1 MLSSA
6 SGNFSVLLWALF
18 VCPLF
23 PPPDS
28 IIPYVHTIVNTI
40 VCTVI
45 LCPKV
50 TGSPLTY
57 RARAGAPRT
66 LANARRWVAGGVL
79 AWLPVRV
86 WAVIIVLYPPAAK
99 PPHPPPPQGEGG
111 RGEGAHRQPPPS
123 GPRGRARR
131 RAARGGAAPPNE
143 GRGRTT
149 APGTSAGSPTRR
161 AAPVRRTPNQTKR
174 LSFVRLAGDWAPGQ
188 LLTKLAFCW
197 VRPVV
202 AAAELWR
209 RCAPLRISGK
219 SSEKRVMG
227 R

>member
-1 MLSSA
+1 M
-6 SGNFSVLLWALF
+6 
-18 VCPLF
+18 
-23 PPPDS
+23 PPRQRF
-28 IIPYVHTIVNTI
+28 
-40 VCTVI
+40 
-45 LCPKV
+45 LCPK
-50 TGSPLTY
+50 PALALTRLPIGRGPGP
-57 RARAGAPRT
+57 RASSRMRGGGA
-66 LANARRWVAGGVL
+66 LAVSWFRCPSRGRGQSSGFILQRRS
-79 AWLPVRV
+79 R
-86 WAVIIVLYPPAAK
+86 
-99 PPHPPPPQGEGG
+99 PHPRPRRG
-111 RGEGAHRQPPPS
+111 RGLGGGGHRQPHAS
-123 GPRGRARR
+123 GPKGRAHR

>member
-1 MLSSA
+1 MREADRPDRMNHALPPHSTGRNRRSRRAVSSA
-6 SGNFSVLLWALF
+6 EIDGWCFIAA
-18 VCPLF
+18 
-23 PPPDS
+23 PPAP
-28 IIPYVHTIVNTI
+28 
-40 VCTVI
+40 
-45 LCPKV
+45 
-50 TGSPLTY
+50 TGGGGQGGG
-57 RARAGAPRT
+57 GAPT
-66 LANARRWVAGGVL
+66 TV
-79 AWLPVRV
+79 
-86 WAVIIVLYPPAAK
+86 
-99 PPHPPPPQGEGG
+99 
-111 RGEGAHRQPPPS
+111 PS
-123 GPRGRARR
+123 GPRGRAHR

-174 LSFVRLAGDWAPGQ
+174 LSFVRLVGDWAPGQ